1 MCLEGEEAL
10 SSGNMGSGVQGRL
23 PNEDNKNYFKEI
35 CPVGGE
41 RESCAERRA
50 LGKRLEQ
57 VLKGRHAQ
65 ETVES

>member
-1 MCLEGEEAL
+1 MKIIKTISRKFALLE
-10 SSGNMGSGVQGRL
+10 
-23 PNEDNKNYFKEI
+23 
-35 CPVGGE
+35 GE

-50 LGKRLEQ
+50 LAKRLEQ